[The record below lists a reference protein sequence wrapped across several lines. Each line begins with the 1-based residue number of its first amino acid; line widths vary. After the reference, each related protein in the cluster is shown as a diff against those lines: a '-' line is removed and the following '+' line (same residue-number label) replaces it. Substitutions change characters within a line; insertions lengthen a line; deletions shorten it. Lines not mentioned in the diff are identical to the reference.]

1 MYGQMLCC
9 CWKTSLTCIFSNFLQ
24 LLIKKRKPAWMSFSW
39 VNHSLP
45 QYFMTVHLPKTSPN
59 ISNLSYR
66 FEKSDTEVVF
76 YVRFRSCDFNPKILQ
91 TNTIITSTGG
101 VYVLFSLFIPE
112 LHWSCSVLRSDC
124 VCTGQLPGVSVCN
137 CVNVLRAFLQMR
149 GLLSEKHPWIIK
161 G

>member
-1 MYGQMLCC
+1 MYGQTLCC

-101 VYVLFSLFIPE
+101 GLCFVQFVYSWAPLELLSAQIRLFVLGSFQVWVCATVWMCSELSCKWEAYSQRNIPE
-112 LHWSCSVLRSDC
+112 
-124 VCTGQLPGVSVCN
+124 
-137 CVNVLRAFLQMR
+137 
-149 GLLSEKHPWIIK
+149 
-161 G
+161 

>member
-1 MYGQMLCC
+1 MLCC

-66 FEKSDTEVVF
+66 FEKSDTECFMSVLDPATLIQK
-76 YVRFRSCDFNPKILQ
+76 YCRQ
-91 TNTIITSTGG
+91 TLLLPPLGGFMFCSVCLFLSSTGAAQCSDQT
-101 VYVLFSLFIPE
+101 VFVLGSFQVWVCATVWMCSELSCKWEAYSQRNIPE
-112 LHWSCSVLRSDC
+112 
-124 VCTGQLPGVSVCN
+124 
-137 CVNVLRAFLQMR
+137 
-149 GLLSEKHPWIIK
+149 
-161 G
+161 